1 MANNVIMSLFRVCLF
16 LFFVSFLASSCQV
29 LFPNYLL
36 REDKKYSYTELVDT
50 SANAQTLMPGDI
62 ISFQLGTRDGYG
74 FIDVLERVGVSGA
87 GQGGG
92 QGVTRVNYMVR
103 PDGIADFPLIGELNV
118 LGMTRIQLQEIL
130 EEKYSVI
137 YKDPFIVLTVT
148 NRRAFVFI
156 GRGNAQVVYLPTENT
171 TLIEVIALAGGLSAD
186 AKAHKVRVIR
196 GDYDNPMIKRVNL
209 ATISGLKDADMIIQP
224 YDLIVV
230 EPTTQIAPELLKQ
243 ITPVISL
250 VLTMTTIILLV
261 RR

>member
-1 MANNVIMSLFRVCLF
+1 MANNISMSLFRVCLL

-36 REDKKYSYTELVDT
+36 RDDKKYSYTELVDT
-50 SANAQTLMPGDI
+50 SVNAQTLMPGDVVT
-62 ISFQLGTRDGYG
+62 FQLGTRDGYG
-74 FIDVLERVGVSGA
+74 FIDVFERVGISGGGGA
-87 GQGGG
+87 GQS
-92 QGVTRVNYMVR
+92 QGTRVNYPVR

-118 LGMTRIQLQEIL
+118 LGMTRIQLQELL

-156 GRGNAQVVYLPTENT
+156 GRGNAHVIYLPTENT
-171 TLIEVIALAGGLSAD
+171 TLIEVIALAGGLTNDS
-186 AKAHKVRVIR
+186 KAHKVRVIR
-196 GDYDNPMIKRVNL
+196 GDYNNPMIKRVNL
-209 ATISGLKDADMIIQP
+209 STISGLKDAGMIIQP

-230 EPTTQIAPELLKQ
+230 QPTTQIAPELLRQ
-243 ITPVISL
+243 ITPVLSL
-250 VLTMTTIILLV
+250 ATTLATIILLV

>member
-1 MANNVIMSLFRVCLF
+1 MSLFRVCLL

-36 REDKKYSYTELVDT
+36 REDRKFSYTELVDT
-50 SANAQTLMPGDI
+50 SVNAQTLMPGDI
-62 ISFQLGTRDGYG
+62 INFQLGTRDGYG
-74 FIDVLERVGVSGA
+74 FIDVLERIGISG
-87 GQGGG
+87 GGG
-92 QGVTRVNYMVR
+92 QNQGNANRVTYPVT

-118 LGMTRIQLQEIL
+118 LGMTRIQLQELL

-156 GRGNAQVVYLPTENT
+156 GRGNAKVINLPTENT
-171 TLIEVIALAGGLSAD
+171 TLIEVIALAGGLTNDS
-186 AKAHKVRVIR
+186 KAHKVRVIR
-196 GDYDNPMIKRVNL
+196 GDYNNPMIKRVDL
-209 ATISGLKDADMIIQP
+209 STISGLKDAGMIIQP

-230 EPTTQIAPELLKQ
+230 QPTTQIAPELLRQ
-243 ITPVISL
+243 ITPVLSL
-250 VLTMTTIILLV
+250 VTTLITVIILV

>member
-1 MANNVIMSLFRVCLF
+1 MSLFRVCL
-16 LFFVSFLASSCQV
+16 LLIFVSFLASSCQV

-74 FIDVLERVGVSGA
+74 FIDVLESVGIS
-87 GQGGG
+87 GG
-92 QGVTRVNYMVR
+92 QGQNQGMMNRVTYPVR
-103 PDGIADFPLIGELNV
+103 PDGIADFPLIGELSV
-118 LGMTRIQLQEIL
+118 LGMTRIQLQELL

-156 GRGNAQVVYLPTENT
+156 GRGNAQVVNLPTENT
-171 TLIEVIALAGGLSAD
+171 TLIEVIALAGGLAAD
-186 AKAHKVRVIR
+186 AKAHRVRVIR
-196 GDYDNPMIKRVNL
+196 GDYDNPMIKRIDL
-209 ATISGLKDADMIIQP
+209 STISGLKDADMIIQP

-230 EPTTQIAPELLKQ
+230 EPTTQVAPELLRQ
-243 ITPVISL
+243 VTPILTL
-250 VLTMTTIILLV
+250 VTALTTIILLV